1 MRSGSLPEISIR
13 NPVFAWMIM
22 AFLVIFGAICFLRL
36 GVSQLPDVDFPTV
49 SITVSL
55 EGASPEIMESDVVD
69 VIESAV
75 IGIEGVRD
83 ITSTARHGRAIVTVE
98 FGLERD
104 INVAVQDVQA
114 KLAQIMRQLPREID
128 PPNVSKFNP
137 EDQPIMYLGLSG
149 HKSLREL
156 GGFAR
161 DVLRDRIQSVPGV
174 GEVSMGG
181 FLDRNMRI
189 WLKLGELEARQLT
202 VDDILSALQREHVEI
217 PVGRIETAQRELNVR
232 MVGEA
237 LSAEEFG
244 RIVVAYRNE
253 APVTL
258 SDVAIIE
265 DGLEDIRRM
274 ARANGVTAIG
284 LGIRKQRG
292 ANAVEVARAVRAR
305 MEELKGELPPGM
317 ELGVNFDSTRFVE
330 ESIDEIKFALAL
342 AAILTGIVCWLFLG
356 SWSATL
362 NILLAIPTS
371 ILGTFIAMY
380 FLGFTMNTFTLLA
393 LSLAI
398 GIVVDDAIM
407 VLENIVRHRD
417 LGKDR
422 VRAAAEGARQI
433 TFAAMA
439 ATVALIAIF
448 LPIAFVEGIIGK
460 FLFQFGVVISVA
472 VALSLLEALTLTP
485 MRCSQ
490 WMETERRSSRM
501 GRLLDAGFGGLAA
514 CYRRVLGWSLR
525 ARAFVLVASAAVFAG
540 SIWLAAGLRQE
551 IVPPTDQSTFM
562 VRLKTPVGSS
572 LEYTDARVR
581 QAEEFLLSRPE
592 VRRVMAIIG
601 GFGGGEVDTGMMFV
615 TMHPPGERR
624 GDRPVTQQEFMG
636 VVRARLNGIPGL
648 QAFPSDMSM
657 RGLGG
662 RGAQFPIEFV
672 VTGPDWERLAE
683 HSEAIMEKMR
693 ETDRMLDVH
702 SDYLV
707 GMPEV
712 KILPDRRRAADLGV
726 SVESIARTINAM
738 IGGVRAGKFKE
749 GGHRYDVRVR
759 LVSDQRSRPSDVR
772 RLFVRSRDGGLVRL
786 ADVVQVFEEPT
797 LQSIA
802 RRNRARAITIRANVA
817 PGVSQKAAME
827 EAFELSRRLLPEGYA
842 ARAAGSSQLFAET
855 SWSLIFALGMGAV
868 VAYMVLGAQFNS
880 FVHPVLILLAMP
892 FSVTGAVAALLL
904 SGASLNLYSMIGVVL
919 LMGIVKKNSI
929 LLVEFTNQKR
939 AEGLGVEEALQTAC
953 PIRLRPILM
962 TSFATVAAAVPAALS
977 MGPGAE
983 LRIPMAVVV
992 IGGVLFSTLLTLF
1005 VVPCAYSLVPGRVRK
1020 EDVEVVG

>member
-1 MRSGSLPEISIR
+1 MSLPEISIR
-13 NPVFAWMIM
+13 NPVFAWMLM
-22 AFLVIFGAICFLRL
+22 AFLVIFGGLCFFRL

-49 SITVSL
+49 SISVSL

-69 VIESAV
+69 PIESAV

-83 ITSTARHGRAIVTVE
+83 ITSTARHGRASVTVE

-104 INVAVQDVQA
+104 INIAVQDVQA
-114 KLAQIMRQLPREID
+114 KLAQTMRQLPREID
-128 PPNVSKFNP
+128 PPSVSKFNP
-137 EDQPIMYLGLSG
+137 EDQPIMFLGLSG
-149 HKSLREL
+149 HRPLQEL
-156 GGFAR
+156 GSFAR

-181 FLDRNMRI
+181 FQDRNMRV
-189 WLKLGELEARQLT
+189 WLKLGELESRQLA
-202 VDDILSALQREHVEI
+202 VEDVLSALQREHVEI
-217 PVGRIETAQRELNVR
+217 PVGKIETTQRELNVR

-237 LSAEEFG
+237 LSAEEF
-244 RIVVAYRNE
+244 RQIVVAYRNE
-253 APVTL
+253 APVLL

-284 LGIRKQRG
+284 MGIRKQRG
-292 ANAVEVARAVRAR
+292 ANAVEVAKAVRAR
-305 MEELKGELPPGM
+305 MEELKPELPEGM

-330 ESIDEIKFALAL
+330 ESIDEIKFALGL
-342 AAILTGIVCWLFLG
+342 AAILTGLVCWLFLG

-371 ILGTFIAMY
+371 ILGTFIVMY

-422 VRAAAEGARQI
+422 VRAAGEGARQI
-433 TFAAMA
+433 TFAATA
-439 ATVALIAIF
+439 ATVSLIAIF

-490 WMETERRSSRM
+490 WMETQRRSSRL
-501 GRLLDAGFGGLAA
+501 GRLLDEAFARLAGG
-514 CYRRVLGWSLR
+514 YRRVLGWSLR
-525 ARAFVLVASAAVFAG
+525 ARAFVLIASSAMFAG
-540 SIWLAAGLRQE
+540 SIWLGATLRQE

-562 VRLKTPVGSS
+562 VRMKTPVGSS
-572 LEYTDARVR
+572 LEYTDTRVR
-581 QAEEFLLSRPE
+581 QAEDFMLSRQE

-615 TMHPPGERR
+615 TLHPPGE
-624 GDRPVTQQEFMG
+624 DRPVSQHEFMG
-636 VVRARLNGIPGL
+636 MVRGRLNSIPGL

-662 RGAQFPIEFV
+662 RGAQFPVEFV

-683 HSEAIMEKMR
+683 ASEAIMETMR
-693 ETDRMLDVH
+693 DSGQMLDVH

-726 SVESIARTINAM
+726 SVESIARTINAL

-759 LVSDQRSRPSDVR
+759 LVSDQRSRPADVK
-772 RLFVRSRDGGLVRL
+772 RLFVRNRDGALVRL

-797 LQSIA
+797 LQSIS
-802 RRNRARAITIRANVA
+802 RRNRARAISIRANVA
-817 PGVSQKAAME
+817 PGVSQKAAMDR
-827 EAFELSRRLLPEGYA
+827 AFDIARESLPAGYL

-855 SWSLIFALGMGAV
+855 TWSLLLALVLGAL

-892 FSVTGAVAALLL
+892 FSVTGAVVALVLA
-904 SGASLNLYSMIGVVL
+904 GASLNLYSMIGFVL

-939 AEGLGVEEALQTAC
+939 AEGMEVDEALRTAC

-962 TSFATVAAAVPAALS
+962 TSFATVAAALPAALA

-1005 VVPCAYSLVPGRVRK
+1005 VVPCAYSLAPGRVRK
-1020 EDVEVVG
+1020 QDVEVVG